1 MSLSWFHHEAV
12 RIHELSA
19 TGLEPAVIP
28 RRHALGLLAAA
39 SLLPSRSFADVAYPR
54 TEFRSTLAQ
63 HFVDDGTQG
72 TFVGYKVDDYVVISS
87 DSTRSGEPKLPA
99 STFKIPNSL
108 IALETGVVED
118 PDKDV
123 FKWDGIKRPIEAWNK
138 DHTLRSAIAAS
149 AVPVYQE
156 IARRIGQERMQK
168 YVDLFE
174 YGNRNIGGGIDQ
186 FWLTGDLRI
195 DPVQQV
201 DFVDRLRRGVLPIS
215 KRSQDLVRD
224 ILPVTKVGDAT
235 IRAKSGLLGAE
246 IGKPSLGWMVG
257 WAEKGS
263 AQTVFALNM
272 DVLEPRHIPMRMTL
286 TQQCLSNI
294 GAI

>member
-1 MSLSWFHHEAV
+1 MQ
-12 RIHELSA
+12 
-19 TGLEPAVIP
+19 PVIT
-28 RRHALGLLAAA
+28 RRHALGLLAAT
-39 SLLPSRSFADVAYPR
+39 SLLPSRGFADVAPQR
-54 TEFRSTLAQ
+54 SEIREALAKHFADAGTE
-63 HFVDDGTQG
+63 G
-72 TFVGYKVDDYVVISS
+72 TFVGYKVDDYLVIAS
-87 DSTRSGEPKLPA
+87 DAERSGEAKLPA

-123 FKWDGIKRPIEAWNK
+123 FKWDGVKRSIEAWNK

-156 IARRIGQERMQK
+156 IARRVGEGRMQK

-201 DFVDRLRRGVLPIS
+201 DFVDRLRRGVLRIS

-224 ILPVTKVGDAT
+224 ILPVTEVGDAV

-246 IGKPSLGWMVG
+246 VGKPSLGWMVG
-257 WAEKGS
+257 WAENGS
-263 AQTVFALNM
+263 AQTVFALNL
-272 DVLEPRHIPMRMTL
+272 DVRDPRHIADRMNL
-286 TQQCLSNI
+286 TQACLRDI

>member
-1 MSLSWFHHEAV
+1 MA
-12 RIHELSA
+12 
-19 TGLEPAVIP
+19 
-28 RRHALGLLAAA
+28 RH
-39 SLLPSRSFADVAYPR
+39 FAD
-54 TEFRSTLAQ
+54 E
-63 HFVDDGTQG
+63 GTVG
-72 TFVGYKVDDYVVISS
+72 TFVGYKTDDYLILAS
-87 DSTRSGEPKLPA
+87 DKDRSGQAFLPA
-99 STFKIPNSL
+99 STFKIANSL

-123 FKWDGIKRPIEAWNK
+123 FRWDGVKRAIEAWNR

-156 IARRIGQERMQK
+156 IARRIGAERMQK
-168 YVDLFE
+168 YVDLID

-195 DPVQQV
+195 DSIQQI
-201 DFVDRLRRGVLPIS
+201 DFVDRLRRGVLPVS
-215 KRSQDLVRD
+215 ERSQDLVRD
-224 ILPVTKVGDAT
+224 ILPVTKAGDAI

-246 IGKPSLGWMVG
+246 IGRPSLGWLVG

-263 AQTVFALNM
+263 AQTVFALNL
-272 DVLEPRHIPMRMTL
+272 DVSEPRHVAARMTVA
-286 TQQCLSNI
+286 QQCLTDI